1 MDRSAA
7 KRRVPSLVSSFGTG
21 SNRLRGIEIFHK
33 KKPTMVK
40 KCTQP
45 EPVKESSSKKG
56 DLKTLCAGNPTG
68 RDKRKCQ
75 LYSVLSKL
83 ASKGKKAPG

>member
-1 MDRSAA
+1 MA
-7 KRRVPSLVSSFGTG
+7 KNT
-21 SNRLRGIEIFHK
+21 I
-33 KKPTMVK
+33 
-40 KCTQP
+40 P
-45 EPVKESSSKKG
+45 EPAKESPSKGG

-83 ASKGKKAPG
+83 ASKGKKDDKGTDSSMALQEQCSQDSELHAARPGS